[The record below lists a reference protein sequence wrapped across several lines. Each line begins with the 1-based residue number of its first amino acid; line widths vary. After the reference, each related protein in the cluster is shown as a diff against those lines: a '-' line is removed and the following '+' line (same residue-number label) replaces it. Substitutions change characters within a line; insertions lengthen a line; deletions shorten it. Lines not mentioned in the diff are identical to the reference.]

1 MVNLRANDGSFVPP
15 YAITTGVPTGT
26 LGTVRFQRGL
36 APKRGVP
43 INATLPTWGEDNR
56 PRSLILSP
64 GDSGESVSYRV
75 SLAFPKLAYK
85 DVSLPLSHGL
95 VSAFGNV
102 DVSSP
107 EEGELDECFT
117 VPVF

>member
-1 MVNLRANDGSFVPP
+1 MQA
-15 YAITTGVPTGT
+15 
-26 LGTVRFQRGL
+26 L
-36 APKRGVP
+36 ALTP
-43 INATLPTWGEDNR
+43 GE
-56 PRSLILSP
+56 
-64 GDSGESVSYRV
+64 SGESVSYRV

-102 DVSSP
+102 DCSSP
-107 EEGELDECFT
+107 DEGELDECFT